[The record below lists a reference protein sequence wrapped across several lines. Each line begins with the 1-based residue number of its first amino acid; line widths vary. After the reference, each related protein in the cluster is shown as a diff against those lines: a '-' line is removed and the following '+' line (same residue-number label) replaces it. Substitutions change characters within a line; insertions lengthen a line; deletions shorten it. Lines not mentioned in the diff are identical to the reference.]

1 MARYTL
7 QAKRPHEK
15 FFTEWC
21 STDDYEVIQ
30 KSIKIIESYGY
41 QYQVKENEEM
51 IQREQIQ
58 LNQLKSEIAREIFEG
73 LRKNASLRFDGFK
86 NTIIIPLNDFIEIQ
100 TKYTEG
106 NSNDIQG

>member
-1 MARYTL
+1 MARYML

-58 LNQLKSEIAREIFEG
+58 LNQLKCEIAREIFEEIDG
-73 LRKNASLRFDGFK
+73 LLTPVGYRLK
-86 NTIIIPLNDFIEIQ
+86 TIDIQ
-100 TKYTEG
+100 KYIKLKKKYTEG